1 MNPTIASFQPLP
13 PAIFRALIPFCLAL
27 LLLAVASPASQ
38 AVFRYIEQTGDD
50 SVTFFWQ
57 AEASRESTV
66 ITQRQG
72 DETYTS
78 RCTPDGAT
86 VLWRYLR
93 LPDTDIRVERRGHQ
107 LHFSGRLAAKPVTKV
122 LDIDDRPWFQPLSY
136 SLQRLVMGNQRQAT
150 FWTIR
155 PDTLD
160 VVAMQAEVAGSEA
173 ITPADETRS
182 QLAHKVVI
190 RPDGILAPF
199 WQAEYWF
206 RQDDHLFVQYRGT
219 HGPPGTAETVIS
231 LVTP

>member
-1 MNPTIASFQPLP
+1 MNPNIASFQPP
-13 PAIFRALIPFCLAL
+13 PASLRALVPFCLAL

-50 SVTFFWQ
+50 SVTFSWQ
-57 AEASRESTV
+57 AEAGRESTV

-86 VLWRYLR
+86 LHWRYLR
-93 LPDTDIRVERRGHQ
+93 LPDTDIRVERRGNQ
-107 LHFSGRLAAKPVTKV
+107 LHFSGTLADKPVSKIQE
-122 LDIDDRPWFQPLSY
+122 IDGRPWFQPLSY
-136 SLQRLVMGNQRQAT
+136 SLQRLVIGNQRQAS

-160 VVAMQAEVAGSEA
+160 VLAMQAEMAGSEA
-173 ITPADETRS
+173 ITSADETLT
-182 QLAHKVVI
+182 QLANKVII
-190 RPDGILAPF
+190 RPDGILAPL

-206 RQDDHLFVQYRGT
+206 RQGDHLFVQYRGT